1 VRSARGYP
9 VAGVGIASLTFA
21 EVVGLL
27 TYPAAS
33 GAGVVGSCRPVTAG
47 RIARTALACASR
59 WSPTCASRGASVRTG
74 PRIRPCRTGGWVAR

>member
-1 VRSARGYP
+1 MRSARGYP
-9 VAGVGIASLTFA
+9 VAGVGIASLTLA

-33 GAGVVGSCRPVTAG
+33 GADVIGSRRPVTAG

-59 WSPTCASRGASVRTG
+59 WSPTCASRGASSTN
-74 PRIRPCRTGGWVAR
+74 RPTHPPLPHRRMGS